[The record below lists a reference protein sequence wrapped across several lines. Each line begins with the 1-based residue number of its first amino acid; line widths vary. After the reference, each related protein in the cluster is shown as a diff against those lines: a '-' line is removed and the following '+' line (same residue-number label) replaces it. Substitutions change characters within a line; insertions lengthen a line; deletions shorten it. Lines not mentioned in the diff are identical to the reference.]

1 MLKYFNDL
9 ARYSNFKL
17 PSLAMLEFDQ
27 KYFKKYVER
36 LRNAQQVEIKWVRNS
51 VVNETKKTL
60 QNAFDESRKLLQDEI
75 KNVLYNYDQLLIEKK
90 ALEVENL
97 AL

>member
-1 MLKYFNDL
+1 
-9 ARYSNFKL
+9 
-17 PSLAMLEFDQ
+17 MLEFDQ